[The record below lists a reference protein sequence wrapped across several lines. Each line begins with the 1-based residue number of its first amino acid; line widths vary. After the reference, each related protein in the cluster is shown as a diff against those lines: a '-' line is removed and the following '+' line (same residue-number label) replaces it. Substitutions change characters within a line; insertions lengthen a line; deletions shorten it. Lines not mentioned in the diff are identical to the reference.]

1 MTSTWIT
8 LGLTIGVLISNII
21 QKAIDQYSSYK
32 KQKNKDQH
40 DLELQKMKL
49 DDRNRQNY
57 NDKVNVNKKIFDDYI
72 IQTALSIFN
81 GSNTDKQI
89 SCYGE
94 IISMVSLTTRRHLT
108 SIQQSLNNEQF
119 GTANNEL
126 QQYLPEII
134 EEKEKSL
141 KALQQQ
147 NCK

>member
-1 MTSTWIT
+1 
-8 LGLTIGVLISNII
+8 
-21 QKAIDQYSSYK
+21 
-32 KQKNKDQH
+32 
-40 DLELQKMKL
+40 
-49 DDRNRQNY
+49 
-57 NDKVNVNKKIFDDYI
+57 
-72 IQTALSIFN
+72 
-81 GSNTDKQI
+81 
-89 SCYGE
+89 
-94 IISMVSLTTRRHLT
+94 MVSLTTRRHLT